1 MPPSPKATARRLQQ
15 LQAQLAEVGFALP
28 GTINFAMNR
37 CGKPNCACHHDPPRL
52 HGPYITWTRKVSGK
66 TITRRLTPEQ
76 LERYKPW
83 FENDRRL
90 HQLTKELEALSLQAA
105 DQTEGWELNQ
115 PPSPRSKR
123 PGR

>member
-28 GTINFAMNR
+28 GTINVAMNR
-37 CGKPNCACHHDPPRL
+37 CGKQNCACHQDPPRL
-52 HGPYITWTRKVSGK
+52 HGPYITWTRKVAGK

-90 HQLTKELEALSLQAA
+90 RQLTKDLEALSLQTAEHA
-105 DQTEGWELNQ
+105 EGWADRHHPAPQ
-115 PPSPRSKR
+115 HRDR
-123 PGR
+123 